1 MKSRLVLPG
10 KGSLGNSSE
19 SLNRFI
25 KETLPGI
32 KSPSKIDFKE
42 FFTDVPEIL
51 DSQAYYTKGSYL
63 GIVIYLPLGINVGI
77 DDETLLEQE
86 KIISDSLER
95 ENYIGLKLLS
105 FSTVFRRFDS
115 KGQTTIKL
123 HLEVDTKEFITRF
136 SDKDCTLRIY
146 VALCV
151 AQILMKGHFDTSPEL
166 SVILKDLYE
175 RTLKGGVVK
184 RPVVNNPMK
193 IITI

>member
-10 KGSLGNSSE
+10 KGSLGND

-42 FFTDVPEIL
+42 FFTYVPEIL
-51 DSQAYYTKGSYL
+51 DSQAYYIKGNYL

-95 ENYIGLKLLS
+95 ENYIGLKLLY

-115 KGQTTIKL
+115 KRQTTIKL

-146 VALCV
+146 VALCL
-151 AQILMKGHFDTSPEL
+151 AQILMNGHFDTSHEL
-166 SVILKDLYE
+166 SVILKDLYK